1 MKNLR
6 RNKKFKIMAGVLV
19 LLMSI
24 FFLAPHQLVAKG
36 CIIGLARCSIDAII
50 VAIFGGLQSGAL
62 YFSGC
67 LIGYTWCLEYFD

>member
-6 RNKKFKIMAGVLV
+6 RDKRLKIMAGVLV

-24 FFLAPHQLVAKG
+24 FFLAPQQLTAEVCDEALVE
-36 CIIGLARCSIDAII
+36 CAIDAVIIG
-50 VAIFGGLQSGAL
+50 IFGGLQSGLL

-67 LIGYTWCLEYFD
+67 LTGYNWCLEYFD

>member
-24 FFLAPHQLVAKG
+24 FFLAPHQLVAED
-36 CIIGLARCSIDAII
+36 CMIGLARCSIDAII

-67 LIGYTWCLEYFD
+67 LIGYIWCLEYFD